1 MHKLLLHLNEHQRF
15 LLRNVSIIVL
25 GLFINQMLQTV
36 GSIIIARMLNDP
48 VKFGEV
54 NLLLQIF
61 GMIALF
67 LNVGFNSALVYTFS
81 TDAREAVQNKF
92 RLALAGSTSFGIVI
106 SVVVAA
112 LSPFLAKVYQLPALQ
127 TALAL
132 GSIMFVFNSVVNMG
146 VSSFSG
152 NRNFVT
158 QAVFMVIMTV
168 FSTLG
173 TIAGVIWPLFGDPLY
188 LWGVSFWMG
197 IGALLTALITS
208 WRVQKVHRPRW
219 IGSIPLPELWGMMK
233 YGVPLWAGNIAK
245 AFQQPFLVMMIGS
258 SSVVAVGHL
267 ANASRITGFIGIVTW
282 AFMIVTF
289 PFVAESSQDLQESK
303 RRGTLCIRY
312 NNIILYPL
320 TLLIC
325 WFPDQ
330 INGFLFGSDYATGE
344 SAIYIRL
351 LALGVFFSSVSRLGG
366 NILAGIGRTKANFW
380 VMIVAGIFVITL
392 VPLLAADKPVWA
404 VWIYTAGWALS
415 ALSMIWFFYHESFA
429 LDWWDAYGEPLLPTV
444 LMGIIL
450 MIGQSIGVGFPVFVV
465 TAAVGLFAV
474 TIWIETKAFA
484 QVKKAVLRGH

>member
-1 MHKLLLHLNEHQRF
+1 MQKLWLHFNEHQRF
-15 LLRNVSIIVL
+15 LLRNVSIIVI
-25 GLFINQMLQTV
+25 GLFINQLLQTV
-36 GSIIIARMLNDP
+36 GSIIIARMVNDP
-48 VKFGEV
+48 VQFGEV

-81 TDAREAVQNKF
+81 TNTQEAVQNKF
-92 RLALAGSTSFGIVI
+92 RYALAGSTFFGIVI
-106 SVVVAA
+106 SFIVAA
-112 LSPFLAKVYQLPALQ
+112 LSPLLASVYRLPALQ
-127 TALAL
+127 TALVL
-132 GSIMFVFNSVVNMG
+132 GSIMFIFNSIVNMG

-152 NRNFVT
+152 NRNFAT
-158 QAVFMVIMTV
+158 QAVFMVIMTT

-173 TIAGVIWPLFGDPLY
+173 TIAGVLWPLFGDHDV
-188 LWGVSFWMG
+188 LWGISFWMG
-197 IGALLTALITS
+197 IGAVLTAMITS
-208 WRVQKVHRPRW
+208 WRVHAVHRPRW
-219 IGSIPLPELWGMMK
+219 FGPLPLSELREMMK

-258 SSVVAVGHL
+258 TSVVAVGHL

-289 PFVAESSQDLQESK
+289 PFVAESSQNLQESK

-325 WFPDQ
+325 MYPDQ
-330 INGFLFGSDYATGE
+330 INGFLFGAEYATGE

-392 VPLLAADKPVWA
+392 VPLIASNNPVLA
-404 VWIYTAGWALS
+404 VWIYTGGWAIS
-415 ALSMIWFFYHESFA
+415 ALSMIWFFYLESFT
-429 LDWWDAYGEPLLPTV
+429 LDWWEAYGEPLLPSA
-444 LMGIIL
+444 LMGI
-450 MIGQSIGVGFPVFVV
+450 MMEIGHYTGSGFPVFVV
-465 TAAVGLFAV
+465 IAMISLIGMTA
-474 TIWIETKAFA
+474 WIEARTKAR
-484 QVKKAVLRGH
+484 VETHKKSA

>member
-1 MHKLLLHLNEHQRF
+1 MHIRRLQLNEHQRF

-36 GSIIIARMLNDP
+36 GSIVLARMLNDP

-81 TDAREAVQNKF
+81 TDAREAVQHKF
-92 RLALAGSTSFGIVI
+92 RLALAGSTFFGIVI
-106 SVVVAA
+106 SVLVTA
-112 LSPFLAKVYQLPALQ
+112 LSPFLAKAYQLPALQ
-127 TALAL
+127 MALAL
-132 GSIMFVFNSVVNMG
+132 GSVMYVFNSIINMG

-152 NRNFVT
+152 SRNFVT
-158 QAVFMVIMTV
+158 QAVFMVVMTV

-173 TIAGVIWPLFGDPLY
+173 TIAGVVWPLFGDPLY
-188 LWGVSFWMG
+188 LWGVSLWMG
-197 IGALLTALITS
+197 IGAVVTALITS
-208 WRVQKVHRPRW
+208 WRVQIVHRPQWFGRL
-219 IGSIPLPELWGMMK
+219 PLAELWGMMK

-245 AFQQPFLVMMIGS
+245 AFQQPFLVMVIGS

-267 ANASRITGFIGIVTW
+267 ANASRVTGFIGIVTW

-312 NNIILYPL
+312 NNVILYPL

-330 INGFLFGSDYATGE
+330 INGILFGSEYATGE

-392 VPLLAADKPVWA
+392 VPLLASDQPVWA
-404 VWIYTAGWALS
+404 VWIYTAGWAVS
-415 ALSMIWFFYHESFA
+415 ALSMIWFFYHENFVP
-429 LDWWDAYGEPLLPTV
+429 DWWVAYGEPLLPTV
-444 LMGIIL
+444 LMGMIL
-450 MIGQSIGVGFPVFVV
+450 LAGRTIGAAFPLFI
-465 TAAVGLFAV
+465 AAAMLGLLAMSL
-474 TIWIETKAFA
+474 WIETKTFA
-484 QVKKAVLRGH
+484 QVKRAVLRGQ